1 MPAKVRVPMPMR
13 SLTSGAGEVQVVA
26 GSLNTVIAQLERD
39 YPGMGERLCDEDG
52 ELRRF
57 INVFVNGEDARF
69 LEGLETAVRDGDEL
83 SIIPAMAGGN
93 L

>member
-26 GSLNTVIAQLERD
+26 GSLSTIIAQLERD
-39 YPGMGERLCDEDG
+39 YPGMRERLCDEDG

-83 SIIPAMAGGN
+83 SIIPAMAGGSQ
-93 L
+93 

>member
-13 SLTSGAGEVQVVA
+13 ALTNGAGEVSVTS
-26 GSLNTVIAQLERD
+26 GSLTSIIAQLEQA
-39 YPGMGERLCDEDG
+39 YPGMRERLCDEEG

-69 LEGLETAVRDGDEL
+69 LDGLETRIKDGDEL
-83 SIIPAMAGGN
+83 SIIPAMAGG
-93 L
+93 